1 MKLFLIGY
9 PLTHSFSPRIHN
21 AALQAAALHDWH
33 YSLLPIPPKDLP
45 AAVERLRAPDCAG
58 ANITI
63 PHKQAI
69 IPLLDSLT
77 PAAQLIGAVNTIFK
91 SGQKLVGDNTD
102 ALGFL
107 AALKRWRVDEPSNA
121 LILGAGGSARAVTYA
136 LLQNGWQVTIAARRL
151 EQAQALAKDG
161 RQWSRDDDHPG
172 AQGIPLSRLAHAVRH
187 LPPGTL
193 IVNCTPAGMFPRVEA
208 SPWPEGVPFPAG
220 ATVYDLVYNPRETRL
235 VRQARAEGLP
245 AVTGLGMLVEQA
257 ALAFEH
263 WTGRTAPRDVM
274 ASAAEERQNQ

>member
-9 PLTHSFSPRIHN
+9 PLAHSFSPRIHN

-33 YSLLPIPPKDLP
+33 YSLLPLPPENLP
-45 AAVERLRAPDCAG
+45 AAVDRLRAPDCAG

-77 PAAQLIGAVNTIFK
+77 PAAQLIGAVNTVFK

-102 ALGFL
+102 APGFL
-107 AALKRWRVDEPSNA
+107 AALMRWRADEPSNA
-121 LILGAGGSARAVTYA
+121 LILGAGGGARAVTYA

-151 EQAQALAKDG
+151 EQARALAKDS

-187 LPPGTL
+187 LPSGTL
-193 IVNCTPAGMFPRVEA
+193 IVNCTPVGMSPRVEA
-208 SPWPEGVPFPAG
+208 SPWPEGTPFPAG
-220 ATVYDLVYNPRETRL
+220 AAVCDLVYNPRETRL
-235 VRQARAEGLP
+235 VQQARAEGLP
-245 AVTGLGMLVEQA
+245 AVAGLGMLVEQA